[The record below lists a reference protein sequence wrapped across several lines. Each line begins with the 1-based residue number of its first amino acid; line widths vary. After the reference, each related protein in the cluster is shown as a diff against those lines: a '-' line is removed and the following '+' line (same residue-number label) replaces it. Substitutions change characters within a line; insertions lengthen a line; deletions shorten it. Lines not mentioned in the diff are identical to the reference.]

1 MEAKRMTRPNLLTL
15 TETAAAMGVS
25 IPTYYRKAKR
35 GDVPDSIMLAGVRFS
50 NPEAVTTW
58 KAQRTKRA

>member
-1 MEAKRMTRPNLLTL
+1 MTRPNLLTL

-50 NPEAVTTW
+50 THDAVAAW
-58 KAQRTKRA
+58 NSQRNNRA

>member
-1 MEAKRMTRPNLLTL
+1 MTRPNLLTV

-35 GDVPDSIMLAGVRFS
+35 GDVPDNFMMAGVRFS
-50 NPEAVTTW
+50 TPDAVAAWKSQRNP
-58 KAQRTKRA
+58 RI

>member
-1 MEAKRMTRPNLLTL
+1 MTRPNLLTV

-50 NPEAVTTW
+50 TPAAVAAW
-58 KAQRTKRA
+58 KSQRG